1 MQLCLG
7 YAQQPVLA
15 QVNIK
20 NARHYK
26 SKHIDLPEHLTII
39 DKDFCLRA

>member
-1 MQLCLG
+1 LG

-26 SKHIDLPEHLTII
+26 SKFIDLSADLTMIH
-39 DKDFCLRA
+39 KDFRLWA